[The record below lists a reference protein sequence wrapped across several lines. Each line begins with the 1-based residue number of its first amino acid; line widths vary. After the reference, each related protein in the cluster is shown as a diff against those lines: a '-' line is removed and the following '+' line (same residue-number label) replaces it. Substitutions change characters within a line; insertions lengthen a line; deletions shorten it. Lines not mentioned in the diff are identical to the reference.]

1 VNPDSGRIWTANS
14 RVVDGEALQIIGDG
28 GYDLGARAT
37 QIRDSL
43 FAKDQFE
50 PEDMLAIQIDDR
62 ALFLA
67 RWQLLLLAVL
77 DDAVATNDPELVEYH
92 RLVRNWIPRAAAESV
107 GYRLVRAFR
116 LEVRSKVFHA
126 LTAPVRVA
134 HGDDVRLRLSNQ
146 FEAPLWSL
154 VTEQPEHLLPTDY
167 PSWNDFLMSAVR
179 ENLRYFRENFDGPL
193 EQRTWGERNMAT
205 IQHPLSRAIPALSD
219 YLDMPREPLSGD
231 SDMPK
236 AQGRT
241 FGASERFAVY
251 PGDEANSVMH
261 MPGGQSGHPLS
272 DFYRSGHR
280 DWVEGRPAP
289 FLPGAARHKLILQ
302 PATR

>member
-1 VNPDSGRIWTANS
+1 
-14 RVVDGEALQIIGDG
+14 
-28 GYDLGARAT
+28 
-37 QIRDSL
+37 
-43 FAKDQFE
+43 
-50 PEDMLAIQIDDR
+50 M
-62 ALFLA
+62 
-67 RWQLLLLAVL
+67 
-77 DDAVATNDPELVEYH
+77 
-92 RLVRNWIPRAAAESV
+92 
-107 GYRLVRAFR
+107 VRAFR
-116 LEVRSKVFHA
+116 LEVRSKVFYA

-154 VTEQPEHLLPTDY
+154 VTEQPEHLLPIDY
-167 PSWNDFLMSAVR
+167 PSWNDLLMSAVR
-179 ENLRYFRENFDGPL
+179 ENLRYFNENFDGPL

-205 IQHPLSRAIPALSD
+205 IQHPLSRAIPVLSD

-231 SDMPK
+231 SNMPK
-236 AQGRT
+236 EQGRT

-289 FLPGAARHKLILQ
+289 FLPGAARHKLILR

>member
-1 VNPDSGRIWTANS
+1 
-14 RVVDGEALQIIGDG
+14 LQIIGDG

-43 FAKDQFE
+43 FAKDRFE

-67 RWQLLLLAVL
+67 RWQSLLLAVL
-77 DDAVATNDPELVEYH
+77 DDTAATVDPELVEYR
-92 RLVRNWIPRAAAESV
+92 RLVRNWMPRAATESV

-116 LEVRSKVFHA
+116 LEVQLRVFHA
-126 LTAPVRVA
+126 LMAPVRETY
-134 HGDDVRLRLSNQ
+134 GEDVRLRLSNQ

-154 VTEQPEHLLPTDY
+154 VTEQPEHLLPMNY
-167 PSWNDFLMSAVR
+167 ESWNDLLMSAVR
-179 ENLRYFRENFDGPL
+179 ENLRYFNENFDGPL
-193 EQRTWGERNMAT
+193 QQRSWGERNMAA
-205 IQHPLSRAIPALSD
+205 IQHPLSRAIPALSV

-231 SDMPK
+231 TDMPK
-236 AQGRT
+236 AQARA

-272 DFYRSGHR
+272 DFYRRGHR

-289 FLPGAARHKLILQ
+289 FLPGAAQHKLILR